1 MTWESVEEETGED
14 LGPVTA
20 RGSVSGGWGS
30 WGCVCPPSL
39 VGGRGVGAFPSLVG
53 AGNFARGSA
62 F

>member
-14 LGPVTA
+14 LGSVTA

-39 VGGRGVGAFPSLVG
+39 GGGRGVGAYPSLCG
-53 AGNFARGSA
+53 GRELC
-62 F
+62 